1 MINALKQLI
10 KQQPFI
16 AALLYRIYLQY
27 ISIERS
33 GKTFILSHLI
43 QFVRSMVV
51 KNDVKGVVIAKKFAQ
66 LTFYDHTF
74 YWNPKDRNSLL
85 GIGLL
90 GTYEQK
96 EISSIVRFLKPGM
109 VVFDIGGNFGLH
121 AMIFAKH
128 VGRAGHVYSFEPLK
142 LIYDELTKN
151 IVLNGYEDTVTANNF
166 GLSDKKG
173 REKIY
178 IVPEF
183 GTGATSLRKRWSG
196 ANIVQYC
203 DLLPLDS
210 YVKKQQINKLDFI
223 KCDVEGAEL
232 LVFKGGIK
240 TIEKH
245 KPVIFF
251 EAIDNHTK
259 LFDYTVEEELEFL
272 RSLSYELYVLYGTTV
287 KKATN
292 LAAGNFYALT
302 KEHIKE
308 YNL

>member
-1 MINALKQLI
+1 MTNTI
-10 KQQPFI
+10 KQFIKKYPFI
-16 AALLYRIYLQY
+16 AARLYKIYLVY
-27 ISIERS
+27 VFRARS
-33 GKTFILSHLI
+33 VRTFILSQL
-43 QFVRSMVV
+43 VRLLRSMVV
-51 KNDVKGVVIAKKFAQ
+51 KNDVASVTVARDYAQ
-66 LTFYDHTF
+66 LTFYDHSF

-90 GTYEQK
+90 GTYEKK

-109 VVFDIGGNFGLH
+109 IVFDVGGNFGLH

-128 VGRAGHVYSFEPLK
+128 IAPAGHVYTFEPLK
-142 LIYDELTKN
+142 HIYEELTRN
-151 IVLNGYEDTVTANNF
+151 IVFNEYANSITANNF
-166 GLSDKKG
+166 ALSNKTG

-178 IVPEF
+178 IASAL
-183 GTGATSLRKRWSG
+183 GTGASSLRKRWNG

-203 DLLPLDS
+203 DLLPLDT
-210 YVKKQQINKLDFI
+210 YVKQQKINKVDFI

-251 EAIDNHTK
+251 EAIPNHTK
-259 LFDYTVEEELEFL
+259 LFNYTIEEEMEFL
-272 RSLSYELYVLYGTTV
+272 RSFSYEFYALNGTTI
-287 KKATN
+287 KKATT
-292 LAAGNFYALT
+292 LTAGNFYALT
-302 KEHIKE
+302 KEHIKK